1 MRILFVSNM
10 NGSLD
15 EGMRNVA
22 THIARHLEKGHEVLS
37 VGIREAVTG
46 PLPKDVDRIVVSAR
60 AKGRTLV
67 VIARL
72 RVRYRKVRITFLA
85 TQPVLPSFLYA
96 SRAMGARI
104 DFMFFSKSDFEDY
117 RKLSGREARLLTVGV
132 DQAKFDASRRKEKEE
147 IRSALALPNTGACV
161 LHVGHCSTGR
171 GLEHLAALEGALSK
185 VVVSSGMFDSAEVV
199 KILKCAN
206 VDLRSGYITTIE
218 QYYQASDVYFFP
230 TTDRNFVIS
239 VPLSVLEAL
248 SCGVP
253 VVALRG
259 ISAIED
265 LEVEDSRYLQVVDP
279 EQATSAVL
287 RAAALPIRDRSLIPT
302 HPTWAEIGAEAE
314 QIIVSER
321 GLG

>member
-22 THIARHLEKGHEVLS
+22 THIARHLEKGHEVVP

-72 RVRYRKVRITFLA
+72 RVRYRKARIIFLA
-85 TQPVLPSFLYA
+85 TQPVLPSFLSA

-104 DFMFFSKSDFEDY
+104 DFVFFSKSDFDDY
-117 RKLSGREARLLTVGV
+117 HRMSGREAKLLTVGV
-132 DQAKFDASRRKEKEE
+132 DQAKFDASKRLEKNE
-147 IRSALALPNTGACV
+147 IRSALSLPNVGACV
-161 LHVGHCSTGR
+161 LHVGHCSAGR
-171 GLEHLAALEGALSK
+171 GLESLAALEGDLSK
-185 VVVSSGMFDSAEVV
+185 VVVSSGMFDNAEVV
-199 KILKCAN
+199 KILKDAN
-206 VDLRSGYITTIE
+206 VDLRSGYISSIE
-218 QYYQASDVYFFP
+218 RYYQASDVYFFP
-230 TTDRNFVIS
+230 TTDRDFVIS

-265 LEVEDSRYLQVVDP
+265 LEVEDPRYLQIVDP
-279 EQATSAVL
+279 EQAADAVA
-287 RAAALPIRDRSLIPT
+287 RATALPIRDKSLIPT
-302 HPTWAEIGAEAE
+302 HPTWAEIGAEVE
-314 QIIVSER
+314 RMIVSER
-321 GLG
+321 GVS